1 MEGSTSDL
9 KQEIESIKK
18 MVNNQ
23 EMNRDQEEKIKSE
36 IVVQE
41 QFKQML
47 LTQKN
52 EKNKQM
58 NQVSSKKEEIY
69 LEVLNFIVF

>member
-1 MEGSTSDL
+1 LEGSTSDL